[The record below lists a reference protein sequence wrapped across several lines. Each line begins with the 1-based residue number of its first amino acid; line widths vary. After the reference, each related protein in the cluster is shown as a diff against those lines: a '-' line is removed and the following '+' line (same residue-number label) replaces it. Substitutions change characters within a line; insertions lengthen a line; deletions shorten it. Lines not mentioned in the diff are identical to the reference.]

1 MDERTHAYILEKLS
15 GAVPEDDIIFELCQQ
30 TDIDWETAGSLV
42 RQVKEEHVGE
52 IQARQ
57 MPLKG
62 ALALVFLIFG
72 VLLTVA
78 PVVYLLSILGVL
90 QLVFNLLTGGATID
104 PQTVLALMRNRCAL
118 LQWYELPS
126 ALFCILLGPTV
137 IAVNIRAMR
146 DTWRE
151 LFFHL

>member
-1 MDERTHAYILEKLS
+1 MDERTHACILEKLS

-30 TDIDWETAGSLV
+30 TNIDWETAGKMV

-90 QLVFNLLTGGATID
+90 QLVFNLLTGAAID
-104 PQTVLALMRNRCAL
+104 PQTVSTLIRNRCAL